1 MVLEQVSPP
10 RVHFRFHRARSSKR
24 NPPNFKIPEIPR
36 PIDGN
41 MPEKLFF
48 LEVCTAGGLS
58 AWDYSCLNLMC
69 VLSRFY
75 LTQYRSEIFTGR
87 PLCPAKIRAF

>member
-48 LEVCTAGGLS
+48 LEVCTAGGLER
-58 AWDYSCLNLMC
+58 LGLF
-69 VLSRFY
+69 LSQPDVCSQPF
-75 LTQYRSEIFTGR
+75 LSHPVSQ
-87 PLCPAKIRAF
+87 